1 MQLHLLR
8 SKVKEVLK
16 KEGDVLFAYLF
27 GSQATGLTYYESDI
41 DLAVYLRPGEMKYY
55 LKRDEELLSKLISS
69 LETDQVDLKILN
81 VSPLLLQFRIV
92 SDGESTFV
100 RDQQAKVD
108 FETSVL
114 YRYFEIK
121 PFFDEYNRL
130 IKEMIKRGG

>member
-1 MQLHLLR
+1 MELHLLR

-16 KEGDVLFAYLF
+16 GEEDVLFAYLF
-27 GSQATGLTYYESDI
+27 GSQAAGLTHLESDI

-55 LKRDEELLSKLISS
+55 LEGDEELLNKRISS
-69 LETDQVDLKILN
+69 LKTDRVDLKILN
-81 VSPLLLQFRIV
+81 VLPLLLQFRIV
-92 SDGESTFV
+92 SDGESIFV

-121 PFFDEYNRL
+121 PFFDEYNHL
-130 IKEMIKRGG
+130 IKEMVKGGG